1 MKAIIEIV
9 RGGEYA
15 QSALEI
21 ARRLDAGLAVAD
33 ADYHIGFHSVE
44 RMFSEL
50 NPERLQL
57 LEVLQQ
63 SGALSSQFLAKTL
76 GRNESSVNRDIEA
89 LMAHELVAKDD
100 EGKVFV
106 PWDEVDIRLS
116 FRPVQSAA

>member
-9 RGGEYA
+9 QGGEYA

-21 ARRLDAGLAVAD
+21 ARRVDAGLEVAN

-63 SGALSSQFLAKTL
+63 SGGLSIQVLAKTL
-76 GRNESSVNRDIEA
+76 GRNESTIHRDIEA
-89 LMAHELVAKDD
+89 LMAHELIAKDD
-100 EGKVFV
+100 DGKVFV
-106 PWDEVDIRLS
+106 PWDEMDIRLS
-116 FRPVQSAA
+116 FRPVQSA

>member
-1 MKAIIEIV
+1 MRIK
-9 RGGEYA
+9 
-15 QSALEI
+15 
-21 ARRLDAGLAVAD
+21 

-63 SGALSSQFLAKTL
+63 SGAFSPQVLAKTL
-76 GRNESSVNRDIEA
+76 GRNDSNVLRDIEA
-89 LMAHELVAKDD
+89 LMAHQLISKDD
-100 EGKVFV
+100 DGKVFV

>member
-9 RGGEYA
+9 RGAEYA

-21 ARRLDAGLAVAD
+21 ARRMDAGLAVAD

-50 NPERLQL
+50 TPERLQL

-63 SGALSSQFLAKTL
+63 SGVLSIQVLAKTL
-76 GRNESSVNRDIEA
+76 GRKDRNVLSDIEA
-89 LMAHELVAKDD
+89 LMAHELIAKDD
-100 EGKVFV
+100 NGKVFV

>member
-9 RGGEYA
+9 RRGEYA

-21 ARRLDAGLAVAD
+21 ARQVDAGLAVAD

-50 NPERLQL
+50 TPQRLQL

-63 SGALSSQFLAKTL
+63 SGALSPKALAKTL
-76 GRNESSVNRDIEA
+76 GRDDSNVNRDIEA
-89 LMAHELVAKDD
+89 LMAHELISKNDD
-100 EGKVFV
+100 GKVFV

-116 FRPVQSAA
+116 FRPVLSAA